1 MISPML
7 TKAEVGKLSVE
18 QQETLAQLELRQAQ
32 RRQKLLEQARG
43 LDWRS
48 RYFPLY
54 ISGIFL
60 VFISAYYFNFFRCQ
74 EQPSIFYFP
83 AGMVVVFTLVFH
95 ITRTNRRLD
104 ALLELLNLESDER
117 SNCQIESGKKTG

>member
-1 MISPML
+1 ML
-7 TKAEVGKLSVE
+7 TKVEVGKLSVE

-48 RYFPLY
+48 RYFPFYL
-54 ISGIFL
+54 SGIFL
-60 VFISAYYFNFFRCQ
+60 VFISAYCLNFFQYQ
-74 EQPSIFYFP
+74 EQPAVFYFP
-83 AGMVVVFTLVFH
+83 ASMIVVFTLVFH

-104 ALLELLNLESDER
+104 ALLELLNLERDER
-117 SNCQIESGKKTG
+117 SNCLVEPDKKTG

>member
-48 RYFPLY
+48 RYFPFYL
-54 ISGIFL
+54 SGIFL
-60 VFISAYYFNFFRCQ
+60 VFISAYHFNFFRCR
-74 EQPSIFYFP
+74 ETPDLFYLAASF
-83 AGMVVVFTLVFH
+83 GLVFTLVFH

-104 ALLELLNLESDER
+104 ALLELLNLERDER
-117 SNCQIESGKKTG
+117 SNCQVEPDKKTG

>member
-1 MISPML
+1 MISSML

-18 QQETLAQLELRQAQ
+18 QQETLAQLELRQAR

-48 RYFPLY
+48 RYFPFYL
-54 ISGIFL
+54 SGIFL
-60 VFISAYYFNFFRCQ
+60 VFISAYCFNFFRCR
-74 EQPSIFYFP
+74 EQPAVFYFP
-83 AGMVVVFTLVFH
+83 ASMIVVFTLVFH

-104 ALLELLNLESDER
+104 ALLELLNLERNVR
-117 SNCQIESGKKTG
+117 SNCQVEPDKKTG

>member
-1 MISPML
+1 MIRPML

-48 RYFPLY
+48 RYFPFYL
-54 ISGIFL
+54 SGIFL

-74 EQPSIFYFP
+74 EQPAVFYFP
-83 AGMVVVFTLVFH
+83 ASMIVVFTLVFH

-104 ALLELLNLESDER
+104 ALLELLDTERNVR
-117 SNCQIESGKKTG
+117 SNCQVEPDKKTG